1 MKKIICFFIG
11 FALFCCSQLMAQKY
25 TAANYWKMERD
36 SVYTGLTQRQ
46 KSGESLSVQE
56 QSFLV
61 EYKTKLAEYFENMSD
76 DEKSLYYKNRTKW
89 AEQPPTVDKISG
101 QQDSEVFS
109 GEKSTYTKYIF
120 SSGMFGFVY
129 GTAIVTVLGGWHGGG
144 AVGIPLLAAGTSTLI
159 PILTI
164 KDKKVTYNSLKLSLH
179 GKTMGLLHG
188 AALGLLISGENVNQ
202 NEKLFLGLA
211 TLSSVALGRVGYNL
225 GRDKSWSKGRVA
237 LYSHYGLLMP
247 FEGLALDA
255 ALKIEDPR
263 IYAAT
268 FLAFGAGGY
277 LIADRIAQWNDFT
290 VGDITSTQT
299 LAALNAMLGLG
310 ILIDITANSET
321 GPGILMIPAAGALTG
336 TIAGHFW
343 LKDARL
349 SNQQGR
355 NTALA
360 TAGGAA
366 IGLGLIA
373 ILGFESITPYY
384 ILPYLTG
391 MSTYALLVNKYK
403 KDNQLAFFKPEKDS
417 RWVVNLMPQNILLNR
432 EIINAA
438 NTRPGKQPVFLPAF
452 SATLH
457 F

>member
-1 MKKIICFFIG
+1 
-11 FALFCCSQLMAQKY
+11 
-25 TAANYWKMERD
+25 
-36 SVYTGLTQRQ
+36 
-46 KSGESLSVQE
+46 
-56 QSFLV
+56 
-61 EYKTKLAEYFENMSD
+61 
-76 DEKSLYYKNRTKW
+76 
-89 AEQPPTVDKISG
+89 
-101 QQDSEVFS
+101 
-109 GEKSTYTKYIF
+109 
-120 SSGMFGFVY
+120 MFGIVY
-129 GTAIVTVLGGWHGGG
+129 GTAIVTVLEGWRGGG
-144 AVGIPLLAAGTSTLI
+144 AAGIPLLAAGTATLI

-164 KDKKVTYNSLKLSLH
+164 KDKKVTYNSLRLSLH

-188 AALGLLISGENVNQ
+188 AALALLISGENVNQ

-211 TLSSVALGRVGYNL
+211 TLSSIALGRVGYNL
-225 GRDKSWSKGRVA
+225 GRDKSWSKGRAA

-299 LAALNAMLGLG
+299 LAALNALLGLG
-310 ILIDITANSET
+310 ILIDITSNSEG
-321 GPGILMIPAAGALTG
+321 GPGLLMIPAAGALTG

-366 IGLGLIA
+366 IGLGLTA
-373 ILGFESITPYY
+373 ILAFKSITPYY

-391 MSTYALLVNKYK
+391 MSTYALFVNKYK